1 MTEETD
7 ERELNYIQ
15 FFKISEPFLVKI
27 PTATSMPTGKR
38 KKKGSLWSAAVIQN
52 HSFIQY
58 LIHVVPY
65 SVPIHV
71 FISTSSIFHSIYLL

>member
-7 ERELNYIQ
+7 ERELNYILV
-15 FFKISEPFLVKI
+15 FKISEPFLVKI

-38 KKKGSLWSAAVIQN
+38 KKKKKGSLWSAAVIQN

-58 LIHVVPY
+58 LIHV
-65 SVPIHV
+65 